1 MADSM
6 APSASI
12 AKEDMAIMRPGYYY
26 NYGGYGYGGYY
37 NYDPFVDTSY
47 KSSVDEFG
55 YYSY

>member
-26 NYGGYGYGGYY
+26 NYGGYGYGGYS
-37 NYDPFVDTSY
+37 YDPFVDTSY